1 MLMMLAGKSRT
12 PHHLDKVLVL
22 RCLVP
27 AAAHHTSAA
36 ASSSSDITIHQ
47 EPSIRAEVAST
58 HWRQLERRCL
68 EMRRYSGYISAA
80 GCKIT
85 PDCGDC
91 GGSVFTQDSR
101 TLRTSVQRR
110 LLTTHTPALL
120 WIISPLFY

>member
-1 MLMMLAGKSRT
+1 MLVMLAGKSRT
-12 PHHLDKVLVL
+12 PHLDKVLVL
-22 RCLVP
+22 RCLVS

-36 ASSSSDITIHQ
+36 ARTPPFIRNHQ
-47 EPSIRAEVAST
+47 WAAVAST
-58 HWRQLERRCL
+58 HWRQLERTMCGD
-68 EMRRYSGYISAA
+68 EEIAAA